1 MTERVPKR
9 EAESVAEA
17 AVALAARS
25 EDLSAPEAQRWVQR
39 VRELS
44 ELCKTLQYK
53 TYIAALGTALL
64 AKATNP
70 RIDAYSL
77 KAGDQSGSG
86 SYSART
92 VVSVLVEVS
101 RRHRFDLGATGREPM
116 NNRPFINNPRITLN
130 MEVHAQ
136 ARPALRLLC
145 ELCHEVNQL
154 DAPKALVALA
164 AFIHVRADY
173 VPRYT
178 VAAGTLAVRRVEELS
193 SAITAFVLEA
203 SERGLRAQACVGGL
217 LDVWVDPTR
226 VRVGKLHEPDRRTPG
241 DVAVLSVAPL
251 DTSPF
256 ERILEVRDKHV
267 GPADISAFIHKVAQQ
282 SVRKAAIVAIAR
294 DQGPIDV
301 AAAREEAQQCGV
313 ALEIFA
319 SWDALTRSLIF
330 WSAAPELDA
339 VERAARQIRA
349 RLEELE
355 APAETVAAWDARVLR
370 PT

>member
-1 MTERVPKR
+1 MTERVPTR
-9 EAESVAEA
+9 EAEQVAEA
-17 AVALAARS
+17 AVALAAKS
-25 EDLSAPEAQRWVQR
+25 DEMHGSLAQQWILR
-39 VRELS
+39 VRSLS
-44 ELCKTLQYK
+44 ELCKSLQYK
-53 TYIAALGTALL
+53 TYIAAIGTALL

-101 RRHRFDLGATGREPM
+101 RRHHFDLGATGREPM
-116 NNRPFINNPRITLN
+116 NNRPFINNSRITLN

-136 ARPALRLLC
+136 ARPALKKLC

-154 DAPKALVALA
+154 DASRALVALA

-178 VAAGTLAVRRVEELS
+178 VATGTLAVGRVEELS
-193 SAITAFVLEA
+193 AAITAFVLEA
-203 SERGLRAQACVGGL
+203 SERGLRAQACAGGL
-217 LDVWVDPTR
+217 LDVWVDPAR

-241 DVAVLSVAPL
+241 DVAVLSVAAL
-251 DTSPF
+251 DPSPF
-256 ERILEVRDKHV
+256 ERILEVRDKAV
-267 GPADISAFIHKVAQQ
+267 TPADVSAFIHKVAQH
-282 SVRKAAIVAIAR
+282 SVRKAALVAIAR
-294 DQGPIDV
+294 DQPVLDV
-301 AAAREEAQQCGV
+301 TSARDEAHQCGV
-313 ALEIFA
+313 GLEIFS
-319 SWDALTRSLIF
+319 SWEALTHAVMF
-330 WSAAPELDA
+330 WSADSELAA
-339 VERAARQIRA
+339 VEAAAHRIRA

-370 PT
+370 PA